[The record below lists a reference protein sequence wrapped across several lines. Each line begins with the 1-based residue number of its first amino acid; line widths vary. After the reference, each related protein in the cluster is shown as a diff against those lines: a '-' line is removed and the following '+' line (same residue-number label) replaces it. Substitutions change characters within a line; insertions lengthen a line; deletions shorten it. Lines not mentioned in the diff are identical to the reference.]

1 MTVLFRFILVWHGS
15 WIIFW
20 CNSFPK
26 QIYSPVKKLSLALL
40 ILFFTFNSIESDAQ
54 QASSNNTTNFYSGS
68 YDDFLREARK
78 QGKVAILDFW
88 AAWCAPCKKMDKET
102 FTNAEL
108 AKHLNENFLIYKVN
122 VDTFDGMEIANRFGV
137 ESFPTIITLNS
148 RGRFMNE
155 LKGFLPANHLTEKLN
170 QSSKQPQTYVSLWSL
185 YNPFIHELELKNCYR
200 NFVGWN
206 YRMTYSYEP
215 PKAR

>member
-1 MTVLFRFILVWHGS
+1 
-15 WIIFW
+15 
-20 CNSFPK
+20 
-26 QIYSPVKKLSLALL
+26 VKKLSLALL

-170 QSSKQPQTYVSLWSL
+170 QSSKQPQTYVSL
-185 YNPFIHELELKNCYR
+185 
-200 NFVGWN
+200 
-206 YRMTYSYEP
+206 
-215 PKAR
+215 

>member
-1 MTVLFRFILVWHGS
+1 
-15 WIIFW
+15 
-20 CNSFPK
+20 
-26 QIYSPVKKLSLALL
+26 
-40 ILFFTFNSIESDAQ
+40 
-54 QASSNNTTNFYSGS
+54 
-68 YDDFLREARK
+68 
-78 QGKVAILDFW
+78 
-88 AAWCAPCKKMDKET
+88 
-102 FTNAEL
+102 
-108 AKHLNENFLIYKVN
+108 
-122 VDTFDGMEIANRFGV
+122 
-137 ESFPTIITLNS
+137 
-148 RGRFMNE
+148 